1 MDVVFPVMPFADAGR
16 PSMGVSLLS
25 AEARQAGYS
34 TSVQY
39 LNLHLAEMMGLE
51 LYQML
56 ATSFAPNMLV
66 GEWFF
71 ADILFGTDIPSEAEY
86 LDQIF
91 APMSAATTLV
101 PQILALRK
109 RRAEFLEFCVDRIMA
124 EEPKIVGF
132 STTFH
137 QTCACLAVAER
148 LKKRPDA
155 PVIVF
160 GGANCEGEMGHQ
172 LIRSF
177 ACIDFICCGEADVSF
192 TRLLD
197 RLIGDGPPD
206 PIPGVLERGKSAS
219 VVRSDAITD
228 MDALPYPE
236 FDGYFADLQASKLA
250 GIFDAHLVFETS
262 RGCWWGAKHH
272 CTFCG
277 LNGDTMAFRSKAP
290 DRAFNEIRYLTEH
303 YRAKKLGCVDNILD
317 MRYID
322 TLFPKLAEAGY
333 QLEIFYEVKAN
344 LRFAQ
349 LKKMRDAGVLQIQP
363 GIETFSDQVL
373 KLMDKGCTGFQNIQL
388 LRWCEE
394 LGIGVAWNI
403 LAGFPN
409 ESVGEYER
417 MAGLIPLLTHLAPP
431 CSCGLIRLD
440 RFSPFHTRAEQLGFK
455 KMRPARAYYYVFPF
469 DRQEITRLAYYFDF
483 DYEDGRVPQTYLAP
497 IQREVQNW
505 TAARAKEVSARP
517 RLDAW
522 FEDGQV
528 TIEDTRMAARA
539 PRYQLSGLAADIL
552 LRCDIAATPE
562 AVAKEAGVS
571 SAMVRDILADL
582 LEQGLM
588 AESGGKYLTLA
599 VFRRRPDAALRV
611 TTTESN
617 ILVSQTAHS

>member
-34 TSVQY
+34 TSVKY
-39 LNLHLAEMMGLE
+39 LNLDLAERMGLQ

-71 ADILFGTDIPSEAEY
+71 ADMLFGSEIPSEAEY
-86 LDQIF
+86 LDAIF
-91 APMSAATTLV
+91 SRMSGAGELA
-101 PQILALRK
+101 PQILELRK
-109 RRAEFLEFCVDRIMA
+109 QRAEFLDLCVDRIMA
-124 EEPKIVGF
+124 ERPRVVGF

-148 LKKRPDA
+148 LKQQADA

-160 GGANCEGEMGHQ
+160 GGANCEGEMGLQ
-172 LIRSF
+172 LIRLF
-177 ACIDFICCGEADVSF
+177 ACIDFMCCGEADVSF
-192 TRLLD
+192 PRLLD
-197 RLIGDGPPD
+197 RLLGDGPPVA
-206 PIPGVLERGKSAS
+206 IPGVLERGKSESA
-219 VVRSDAITD
+219 VRSDAIMD
-228 MDALPYPE
+228 MNALPYPE
-236 FDGYFADLQASKLA
+236 FDGYFADLQASTLA
-250 GIFDAHLVFETS
+250 GAFDPHLVFETS

-290 DRAFNEIRYLTEH
+290 DRAFAEIRHLTEKYH
-303 YRAKKLGCVDNILD
+303 ARRLGCVDNILD

-333 QLEIFYEVKAN
+333 ELDIFYEVKAN

-349 LKKMRDAGVLQIQP
+349 LQKMRQAGVSQIQP
-363 GIETFSDQVL
+363 GIESFSDQVL

-394 LGIGVAWNI
+394 LDIGVSWNI

-409 ESVGEYER
+409 EDMQEYER
-417 MAGLIPLLTHLAPP
+417 AAELVPLLTHLAPP
-431 CSCGLIRLD
+431 CSCGLVRLD
-440 RFSPFHTRAEQLGFK
+440 RFSPFHTRAEQFGFK

-469 DRQEITRLAYYFDF
+469 GRQEIDRLAYYFDF
-483 DYEDGRVPQTYLAP
+483 DYEDQRVPQTYLAA
-497 IQREVQNW
+497 IQREVRNW
-505 TAARAKEVSARP
+505 IAARAREGLARP

-522 FEDGQV
+522 FEGGLV
-528 TIEDTRMAARA
+528 TIEDTRMAARV
-539 PRYQLSGLAADIL
+539 PRHELSGPAADIL
-552 LRCDIAATPE
+552 LRCDTAATPE
-562 AVAKEAGVS
+562 ALARQVGVPL
-571 SAMVRDILADL
+571 AMVSDILGDL
-582 LEQGLM
+582 LERRLM

-599 VFRRRPDAALRV
+599 VFRNRPDAPLRA